1 MLYGKSRKVLRA
13 IQFLSKDTDPATSLD
28 VIVYLHNRILSED
41 FDGCKKKKKKEGLIK
56 TTSNDLG
63 VAQYELTHLGKH
75 YSEFQRAEFVRFLL
89 RSILVP
95 IVVAVITTLI
105 TNGVAK

>member
-13 IQFLSKDTDPATSLD
+13 IQFLCKDNQHTTSID
-28 VIVYLHNRILSED
+28 VTVYLHNRILSED
-41 FDGCKKKKKKEGLIK
+41 FDGCISLLEKEELIK
-56 TTSNDLG
+56 TTYNELG
-63 VAQYELTHLGKH
+63 FPQYELTHLGKH

-89 RSILVP
+89 RSIIVP